1 MSNTSEDRKVETGIA
16 AFAINNPHFTI
27 VACLIATLFGVISLI
42 LLPKDLLPPANL
54 PAVQILSFYP
64 GMPVEHVEQDLTYLY
79 ERYTGQAVGIESQNS
94 RSIMGVSVVK
104 NFFNSSIDLSNA
116 LAQTGA

>member
-1 MSNTSEDRKVETGIA
+1 MSTPSENKKAETGIA

-27 VACLIATLFGVISLI
+27 VACLIATLFGVLSLV

-79 ERYTGQAVGIESQNS
+79 ERYTGQAVGIE
-94 RSIMGVSVVK
+94 
-104 NFFNSSIDLSNA
+104 
-116 LAQTGA
+116 